1 MSLGTADFRSRP
13 RPFTSAKEPI
23 SICSCSLEGREVVVE
38 DEEEGRSVRERVDI
52 DDLGGCEVLSE
63 ASSKLS

>member
-52 DDLGGCEVLSE
+52 DDLGG
-63 ASSKLS
+63 